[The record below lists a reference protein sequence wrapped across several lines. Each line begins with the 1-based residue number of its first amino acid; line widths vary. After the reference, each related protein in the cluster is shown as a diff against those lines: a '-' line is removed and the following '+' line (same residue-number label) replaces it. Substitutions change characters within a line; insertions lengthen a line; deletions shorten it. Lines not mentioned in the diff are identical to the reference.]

1 MEKFFFTTA
10 LEHTPSEN
18 SPGVL
23 TGYAMKFNVLS
34 HDRGGFRDAFRPG
47 VFGDSINATD
57 PYDVQAYYNHNEQV
71 YLGRTGNGSLKLST
85 DHVGLKFSLEL
96 PDTQHGRDIAT
107 LVSRKDLSSM
117 SFGYLPD
124 VYHWKTEEAGPI
136 REHLQGRLAEIS
148 VVHQAAFPHTKV
160 ELNSLEDPTSDVLA
174 SLAQWQE
181 EQKQTPH
188 RNRAQRILKIW
199 ELGA

>member
-1 MEKFFFTTA
+1 MEKFFFTTELQHA
-10 LEHTPSEN
+10 PSEN

-57 PYDVQAYYNHNEQV
+57 PYDVQAYYNHNDQI
-71 YLGRTGNGSLKLST
+71 YLGRTGNGSLKLAT
-85 DHVGLKFSLEL
+85 DSVGLKFSLEL
-96 PDTQHGRDIAT
+96 PDTQHGRDIAA
-107 LVSRKDLSSM
+107 LISRKDLTSM
-117 SFGYLPD
+117 SFGYLPE
-124 VYHWKTEEAGPI
+124 VYHWKTEDQGPI

-160 ELNSLEDPTSDVLA
+160 ELNSLDTPSEDVLA
-174 SLAQWQE
+174 SLAMWQE
-181 EQKQTPH
+181 EQKCTP
-188 RNRAQRILKIW
+188 RRDMAKRKIQLW
-199 ELGA
+199 KI